1 MVADGLDALADAAE
15 LAGIEG
21 TAGILDAAELDGMEG
36 TGGILCVVAAAL
48 VLLPAACDGGIGI
61 GVNPLPPLAACEL
74 LLAALYPVGCADGG
88 GGPTLLLPLLAL
100 EEGLDDGGGGPGL
113 DPLLLPPPPLPPILK
128 FCYLSARFVCFD
140 F

>member
-1 MVADGLDALADAAE
+1 MVAGGLDALADAAE
-15 LAGIEG
+15 LAGMEG
-21 TAGILDAAELDGMEG
+21 TA
-36 TGGILCVVAAAL
+36 GILCVVAAAL

-100 EEGLDDGGGGPGL
+100 DEGLDDGGGGPGL
-113 DPLLLPPPPLPPILK
+113 DPLLRENPPLLLPPPPLPPILK

>member
-1 MVADGLDALADAAE
+1 MVAGGLDALADAAE
-15 LAGIEG
+15 L
-21 TAGILDAAELDGMEG
+21 DGMEG
-36 TGGILCVVAAAL
+36 TAGILCVVAAAL

-61 GVNPLPPLAACEL
+61 GVNPLPPLAACVL

-100 EEGLDDGGGGPGL
+100 DEGLDDGGGGPGL
-113 DPLLLPPPPLPPILK
+113 DPLLRENPPLLLPPPPLPPILK
-128 FCYLSARFVCFD
+128 FCYLSVRFVCFD